1 MLFRWRS
8 CSSGDSSPAPQSIQE
23 RHACFFDPRTLV
35 IGPHHSFAVRLTS
48 VLHHQHRRQGKWWQS
63 SGSAVQ
69 AFSAASSN
77 DMATNSTVG
86 SQQDVSITSR
96 ASGSCAGASMVVQQ
110 STPPSSPPD
119 IALRVTPNLQEFVLR
134 FALKVEMLQ
143 ISHARTAWSVLLGHH
158 RYVCSCHMSAA
169 THRKSAA
176 GNDCRQDELACHGT
190 SFRYRP
196 PRLVV
201 KVSFVTGRASSLVDL
216 WKPTGLGTSRRPGHP
231 RNITTFSCIG
241 EHAHLLT
248 EQSVAPPPRCPETRP
263 DGGLAIHGVT
273 SILLPR
279 YPQLLQLCKTWQ
291 TNCVRGANRPL
302 QAASKFGARPVKTAW
317 VRGLQGM
324 NPHRMRVGASPERT
338 AWSIES
344 VVPAG
349 P

>member
-1 MLFRWRS
+1 MVRAPW
-8 CSSGDSSPAPQSIQE
+8 SPQ
-23 RHACFFDPRTLV
+23 
-35 IGPHHSFAVRLTS
+35 
-48 VLHHQHRRQGKWWQS
+48 VL
-63 SGSAVQ
+63 
-69 AFSAASSN
+69 
-77 DMATNSTVG
+77 
-86 SQQDVSITSR
+86 
-96 ASGSCAGASMVVQQ
+96 C
-110 STPPSSPPD
+110 
-119 IALRVTPNLQEFVLR
+119 
-134 FALKVEMLQ
+134 
-143 ISHARTAWSVLLGHH
+143 
-158 RYVCSCHMSAA
+158 VCSCHMSAA
-169 THRKSAA
+169 TRRKSAA

-248 EQSVAPPPRCPETRP
+248 EQSVAPPPQVSRNKTRWRVGNPRCYKHSSARIPP
-263 DGGLAIHGVT
+263 IVAAVQNPLFAVT
-273 SILLPR
+273 LG
-279 YPQLLQLCKTWQ
+279 WQ
-291 TNCVRGANRPL
+291 TNCVRGANRPRH
-302 QAASKFGARPVKTAW
+302 AASKFGARPVKTAW
-317 VRGLQGM
+317 ARGLQGM